1 MSTTAIIEAEAPQDP
16 VPGAP
21 SGPRALWR
29 ALRRD
34 RAALAGLVV
43 VAVLILLAA
52 GAPLWTAIEGQ
63 DPNAYHD
70 DLLNS
75 ALGGAPLGSFGGI
88 SGAHWL
94 GVEPQTGRDLFAR
107 IAYGAQVSLAVSFG
121 ATFLQVLLG
130 VGVGLAAGLGGRL
143 ADAVLSRAID
153 LAIAFPYLVFGIA
166 LLAVVPASFPRPVL
180 LVGVMAVLGWG
191 GTARISRAQT
201 LSLRTRDYV
210 AAARLGGSSPARIA
224 RREILPGLA
233 APVITYAA
241 LLLPANMVL
250 EAGFSFLGIGVRPP
264 TSSWGQILSNA
275 TTWYY
280 ADPTYVAVPCAVLFA
295 AVFGFVLAG
304 EGVRKAL
311 DPRAGAARE
320 RSGNR

>member
-1 MSTTAIIEAEAPQDP
+1 M
-16 VPGAP
+16 
-21 SGPRALWR
+21 
-29 ALRRD
+29 
-34 RAALAGLVV
+34 AGLTV
-43 VAVLILLAA
+43 VAVLVLLAL

-63 DPNAYHD
+63 DPYAYHD

-75 ALGGAPLGSFGGI
+75 AFGGAPLGSFGGA
-88 SGAHWL
+88 GAAHWL

-121 ATFLQVLLG
+121 ATLLQVLLG

-143 ADAVLSRAID
+143 ADAVLGRAID

-180 LVGVMAVLGWG
+180 LVVVMAVLGWG

-201 LSLRTRDYV
+201 LSLRTRDFV
-210 AAARLGGSSPARIA
+210 AAARLGGSSTARIA

-264 TSSWGQILSNA
+264 TPSWGQLLSNA
-275 TTWYY
+275 TTWYF
-280 ADPTYVAVPCAVLFA
+280 ADPAYVAVPCAVLFA
-295 AVFGFVLAG
+295 GVFGFVLLG

-311 DPRAGAARE
+311 DPRSTIGAV
-320 RSGNR
+320 

>member
-1 MSTTAIIEAEAPQDP
+1 VSTINQLSDSAALAP
-16 VPGAP
+16 VPEQAP
-21 SGPRALWR
+21 APTGPRALWR

-34 RAALAGLVV
+34 RAAMAGFVV
-43 VAVLILLAA
+43 VALLVLLAV

-63 DPNAYHD
+63 NPYAYHD

-75 ALGGAPLGSFGGI
+75 AVGGAPLGSFGGV

-107 IAYGAQVSLAVSFG
+107 IAYGAQVSLAVSIG
-121 ATFLQVLLG
+121 ATLLQVLLG
-130 VGVGLAAGLGGRL
+130 VGIGLAAGLGGRF
-143 ADAVLSRAID
+143 ADALLSRIID
-153 LAIAFPYLVFGIA
+153 LAIAFPYLIFGIA
-166 LLAVVPASFPRPVL
+166 LLAIVPASFPRPVL
-180 LVGVMAVLGWG
+180 LVVVMAVLGWG

-210 AAARLGGSSPARIA
+210 AAARLGGSGTARIA

-264 TSSWGQILSNA
+264 TSSWGQILSSA

-280 ADPTYVAVPCAVLFA
+280 ADPTYVALPCAVLFA
-295 AVFGFVLAG
+295 SVFGFVLLG
-304 EGVRKAL
+304 EGVRKSL
-311 DPRAGAARE
+311 DPRASDGR
-320 RSGNR
+320 G